1 MQRRM
6 AGIGAI
12 IMLLA
17 VALGAFG
24 AHVLEPIITGSIDTY
39 KTGVQY
45 HMIHGVGMILA
56 ALAAGLWGDSRKL
69 RWSARLFL
77 IGIILFSG
85 SLYMLAVTGW
95 KWLGPITPLGGVSF
109 IAGWLM
115 LALSAWEQSGADRRK

>member
-1 MQRRM
+1 MQRRI

-24 AHVLEPIITGSIDTY
+24 AHVLEPVIQDSIETY

-45 HMIHGVGMILA
+45 HMIHGIAMILV
-56 ALAAGLWGDSRKL
+56 ALAAGTWGDSNKL
-69 RWSARLFL
+69 RWAARLFL
-77 IGIILFSG
+77 IGIVLFSG
-85 SLYMLAVTGW
+85 SLYLLSVAGW
-95 KWLGPITPLGGVSF
+95 RWLGPITPLGGVSF

-115 LALSAWEQSGADRRK
+115 LALSAWGQTGKSK

>member
-1 MQRRM
+1 MQRRI

-24 AHVLEPIITGSIDTY
+24 AHVLEPIIQESIETY

-45 HMIHGVGMILA
+45 HMIHGIAMILV
-56 ALAAGLWGDSRKL
+56 ALAAGTWGDSGKL

-77 IGIILFSG
+77 IGIVLFSG
-85 SLYMLAVTGW
+85 SLYLLSVAGW
-95 KWLGPITPLGGVSF
+95 RWLGPITPLGGVSF
-109 IAGWLM
+109 MAGWLM
-115 LALSAWEQSGADRRK
+115 LALSAWGQTGKSK

>member
-6 AGIGAI
+6 AGTGAI

-24 AHVLEPIITGSIDTY
+24 AHVLEPIIADSMDTY

-45 HMIHGVGMILA
+45 HMIHGLGMILA

-85 SLYMLAVTGW
+85 SLYLLAVAGW

-115 LALSAWEQSGADRRK
+115 LALSAWEQSSAQISK

>member
-1 MQRRM
+1 MQQRL

-12 IMLLA
+12 LMLLA

-24 AHVLEPIITGSIDTY
+24 AHVLEPIIADSIDTY

-56 ALAAGLWGDSRKL
+56 ALAAGTWGDSRKL
-69 RWSARLFL
+69 RMAAWLFL
-77 IGIILFSG
+77 LGIILFSG

-95 KWLGPITPLGGVSF
+95 KWLGPITPLGGISF
-109 IAGWLM
+109 IAGWLLFAM
-115 LALSAWEQSGADRRK
+115 SIWGKIREGVRE